1 MEIVC
6 LDLEGVLVPEI
17 WITFAEK
24 TGLSALKRT
33 TRDES
38 DYNKLMKYRIDI
50 LKENK
55 LTLKDIQSVIASMD
69 PLPGAKDFL
78 YSLREI
84 TQVVILSDTFSEF
97 ASPLMKKLSY
107 PTILCNSL
115 FVDDDGMISGIN
127 MRQED
132 GKRKAILAF
141 KSMGFR
147 TFSSGDSFND
157 LSMIHTSDDGVLFRA
172 PENIKEIEKD
182 TEIYNTYD
190 ELLFRIKKF
199 LKKV

>member
-17 WITFAEK
+17 WITFSEK
-24 TGLSALKRT
+24 TGIKELSRT

-50 LKENK
+50 LKKNNLK
-55 LTLKDIQSVIASMD
+55 LTDIQDVID
-69 PLPGAKDFL
+69 KIEPLEGAKEFL
-78 YSLREI
+78 LALREI

-97 ASPLMKKLSY
+97 ALPLMRKLNY

-115 FVDDDGMISGIN
+115 LLDSDGMISGIK
-127 MRQED
+127 MRQEN
-132 GKRKAILAF
+132 GKKNAILGF
-141 KSMGFR
+141 KNMGFR

-157 LSMIHTSDDGVLFRA
+157 LDMIHTSDDGVLFRA

-182 TEIYNTYD
+182 TEVYNTYD
-190 ELLFRIKKF
+190 ELLERIKVF
-199 LKKV
+199 IYS